1 MRLSTLVVFA
11 GSAVARPSRPARE
24 ERHRDY
30 DLDFPSVDGFDK
42 AKVHRSKGGNAV
54 CVSGF
59 VPVTAS
65 TDKNLKLDIPL
76 PKNQTQV
83 TEFWVESFTAGST
96 FAEDI
101 VEGKARVEGTWDVY
115 STLCVPAHGDKAE
128 GVQILTHGVGV
139 CCLSFISLWVVVERK
154 C

>member
-1 MRLSTLVVFA
+1 MRLSTLIVFA
-11 GSAVARPSRPARE
+11 GSAVARVSRPARDN
-24 ERHRDY
+24 RPRDH
-30 DLDFPSVDGFDK
+30 DLDFPSVDGFNK

-65 TDKNLKLDIPL
+65 TDKNLKLDILL

-101 VEGKARVEGTWDVY
+101 VEGKASVEGTWDVY
-115 STLCVPAHGDKAE
+115 STLCVPAHGDRPE

-139 CCLSFISLWVVVERK
+139 CSPSIKSSG
-154 C
+154 